1 MWERPLDRK
10 AQTEAPGGQNAA
22 MSAKKAHVVAVCS
35 RKGGVGK
42 TTTAVHFS
50 VAAASRHGLRVLLV
64 DLDPQSHV
72 RASLASRLGSP
83 SSGSLSGVLLAKK
96 GDMCSAS
103 QPSDIEGLD
112 LVLAD
117 DGLESAQLM
126 LSTRIGRE
134 FVVKS
139 SLAEAERRYDLVV
152 LDCPPNVDTL
162 TLNALVA
169 ARWVLTPT
177 DLSVLAMDGVAGIT
191 EALETIRDRLQLPL
205 EMAGI
210 LVTRVD
216 RRCPAINREM
226 MGMMRERFGER
237 LLDEL
242 VPHSTAVSRACLEGK
257 PVYEVD
263 AANPASK
270 AYLNA
275 SAALLTRL
283 NAR

>member
-1 MWERPLDRK
+1 MWERPFDPTAQRAAQDGQAVAAPSRK
-10 AQTEAPGGQNAA
+10 AQ
-22 MSAKKAHVVAVCS
+22 VVAVCS

-50 VAAASRHGLRVLLV
+50 VAAASKHHLRVLLV

-72 RASLASRLGSP
+72 RTSLASRLGAGAMGTL
-83 SSGSLSGVLLAKK
+83 SSVLLAKR
-96 GDMCSAS
+96 GDLCNARQASA
-103 QPSDIEGLD
+103 IEGLD

-117 DGLESAQLM
+117 DGLEAAQLM

-139 SLAEAERRYDLVV
+139 ALAEAERQYDLIV

-169 ARWVLTPT
+169 ARWVVTPT

-226 MGMMRERFGER
+226 LGLMRQKFGER
-237 LLDEL
+237 IVEEL
-242 VPHSTAVSRACLEGK
+242 VPHATAVSRACLEGR
-257 PVYEVD
+257 PVFD
-263 AANPASK
+263 LDGANPAAI

-275 SAALLTRL
+275 TKTLLSRVNL
-283 NAR
+283 A

>member
-1 MWERPLDRK
+1 MWERPFDRK
-10 AQTEAPGGQNAA
+10 AQGAAPTGQAVTA
-22 MSAKKAHVVAVCS
+22 PLKKAQVVAVCS

-50 VAAASRHGLRVLLV
+50 VAAASRHQLRVLLV

-72 RASLASRLGSP
+72 RTSLASKLGTDA
-83 SSGSLSGVLLAKK
+83 SGTLSGVLLAKK
-96 GDMCSAS
+96 GDILNAS
-103 QPSDIEGLD
+103 QASDIEGLD

-117 DGLESAQLM
+117 DGLEGAQLM

-139 SLAEAERRYDLVV
+139 ALSQAEREYDLIV

-169 ARWVLTPT
+169 ARWVVTPT

-226 MGMMRERFGER
+226 LGLMRDKFGEKIVE
-237 LLDEL
+237 EL

-257 PVYEVD
+257 PVYDVD
-263 AANPASK
+263 VANPAAVAYLHASK
-270 AYLNA
+270 A
-275 SAALLTRL
+275 LLSRVNL
-283 NAR
+283 A